1 MSKIKL
7 RKKFLIQRKNNYKDS
22 SINLSLLNTILKKF
36 KIIKNKKIGAYYPIN
51 YEIECLEI
59 IKKLEIL
66 GYKISLPVIREKN
79 KMDFFEWSYNDP
91 LCISKIGIPEPNT
104 IKKVYPDALLVP
116 LVAFDRY
123 NYRLGY
129 GGGYYDRYIKKISNI
144 KKIVTIGLAFSFQ
157 KIYKLPI
164 NKTDER
170 LDFIL
175 TEK

>member
-7 RKKFLIQRKNNYKDS
+7 RKKFLIQRKNNFKS
-22 SINLSLLNTILKKF
+22 SSVKLSLLNKIFNKF
-36 KIIKNKKIGAYYPIN
+36 KIIKNNKIGAYYPIN
-51 YEIECLEI
+51 YEIECFEI
-59 IKKLEIL
+59 LKKLEIL
-66 GYKISLPVIREKN
+66 GYKISLPAIKEKN
-79 KMDFFEWSYNDP
+79 KMDFFEWSHKDP
-91 LCISKIGIPEPNT
+91 LHVGKMGIPEPRNS
-104 IKKVYPDALLVP
+104 KKVYPDVLLVP

-157 KIYKLPI
+157 KIYKIPI
-164 NKTDER
+164 NETDER
-170 LDFIL
+170 LDFVL